1 MTFNVG
7 DSCFDIAHH
16 VTTNTTNIITKKAS
30 NAKDIVGIL
39 EKDQPVKVKDLKQP
53 IAKGK
58 VPNFDKLLAIELIDV
73 AQQNCQLATGVAF
86 YQNFTVCP
94 IPLLDVTHG
103 MDQEHLRFEKLILG
117 L

>member
-39 EKDQPVKVKDLKQP
+39 EKDQPVKVKDLK
-53 IAKGK
+53 
-58 VPNFDKLLAIELIDV
+58 
-73 AQQNCQLATGVAF
+73 
-86 YQNFTVCP
+86 
-94 IPLLDVTHG
+94 
-103 MDQEHLRFEKLILG
+103 
-117 L
+117 